1 MGVWGLP
8 GGSWA
13 EVRRQMA
20 AQAAAE
26 PLLGGSWGSP
36 GASWQPFETLLGAK
50 NL

>member
-26 PLLGGSWGSP
+26 RLP
-36 GASWQPFETLLGAK
+36 GRLREVILESILVGRSGGAK
-50 NL
+50 KA